1 MEPPATFRKTTRNVE
16 EMKSDEAWLWI
27 EKLKR
32 AGLPYRGALTEYY
45 KKFFFALS
53 PFIVVLI
60 ATGVGGR
67 FKRNILLMNLLTA
80 LMVSVV
86 YYVLQMVSVILAKNG
101 LLPPLAGAAL
111 AFVIFLVVGALTLRT
126 ARS

>member
-1 MEPPATFRKTTRNVE
+1 
-16 EMKSDEAWLWI
+16 
-27 EKLKR
+27 
-32 AGLPYRGALTEYY
+32 
-45 KKFFFALS
+45 
-53 PFIVVLI
+53 
-60 ATGVGGR
+60 
-67 FKRNILLMNLLTA
+67 MNLLTA